1 MKSMYDHKRREALR
15 RKWRRGGSTHKKAIA
30 SRFVNRWKIKVMGK
44 HAPTH
49 WRRFS
54 NRF

>member
-1 MKSMYDHKRREALR
+1 MKSMYEHKRREALH
-15 RKWRRGGSTHKKAIA
+15 RKWRRGGATHKKAIA

-54 NRF
+54 NQF